1 MPVSF
6 LKLADILAFHEY
18 QIERYGGATGIR
30 DWNLLHSAA
39 AMPAAT
45 FGGQFLHADLFEM
58 AGAYLFHL
66 VQGHPFIDGNERVG
80 AAAAA
85 TFLEYNGFVLTADP
99 DDYAELVLAVARGEI
114 PKSAIADFF
123 RANVEPL

>member
-6 LKLADILAFHEY
+6 LKLADIIAFHEY
-18 QIERYGGATGIR
+18 QIERYGGAAGVR
-30 DWNLLHSAA
+30 DWNLLRSAT

-45 FGGQFLHADLFEM
+45 FGAQYLHADVFEM

-66 VQGHPFIDGNERVG
+66 VQGHPFIDGNKRVG

-85 TFLEYNGFVLTADP
+85 TFLEYNGFVLVADP
-99 DDYAELVLAVARGEI
+99 DDYAELVLSVARGEA
-114 PKSAIADFF
+114 PKSAAAEFF
-123 RANVEPL
+123 RANVKLL